1 MKNKP
6 EQTQVSQ
13 QEMHDKVN
21 KTMQEDFKL
30 KENPRTKEAI
40 EALNKTQEIIDL
52 IQKDK
57 IDEAKSK
64 LTQLIGE
71 LEVLIT
77 KDPAA
82 SLIPIGI
89 NYELKDTIV
98 DIPTAQQ
105 VIAEAKEAFEKGYYQ
120 VAKTIL
126 NGLSSEY
133 VLKISFLPLATYP
146 EAMKLAAALLDEGK
160 KEDALA
166 VLLNAFYIL
175 AVQEIAI
182 PLPVLRAEE
191 YIKLAAEAMK
201 AQKEDYKA
209 AAILLLTNAEYQLE
223 LAEVMGYGKK
233 DKEYKDLAI
242 AIDELKKAI
251 DKENETESLFDK
263 LSEKIKAF
271 KERLFFDKVK
281 EN

>member
-89 NYELKDTIV
+89 NYELRDTIV

-146 EAMKLAAALLDEGK
+146 EAMKLAAALLDESK